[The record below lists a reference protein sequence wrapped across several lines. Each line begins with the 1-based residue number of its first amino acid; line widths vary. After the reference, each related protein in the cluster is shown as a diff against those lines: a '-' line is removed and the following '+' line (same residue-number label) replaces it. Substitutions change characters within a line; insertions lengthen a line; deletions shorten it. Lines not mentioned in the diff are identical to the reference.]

1 MNLIL
6 LGPPGAGKGTCAR
19 MLADKKNF
27 FHISTGD
34 ILREEV
40 KKGTSLGQNVRNYME
55 SGKLV
60 ADEVILDIIEQRLE
74 NWSGGDKSFVLDGFP
89 RTMAQAE
96 GLESVLQKKHLFIN
110 QVILLDVPEGEL
122 IRRLSSRRVCG
133 NCGANYNLI
142 SQPPKIPDVCD
153 YCGGKLYQRED
164 DREETVRNRLRIY
177 QQEIQPLVDHYTNK
191 GLLVRLDGEGT
202 IDDVFQRLLT
212 LLQLLKKDDYS

>member
-6 LGPPGAGKGTCAR
+6 LGPPGAGKGTCAS
-19 MLADKKNF
+19 MLAEEENF

-40 KKGTSLGQNVRNYME
+40 KKGTSLGQKVRNYME

-60 ADEVILDIIEQRLE
+60 PDEVILDIIEQRLE
-74 NWSGGDKSFVLDGFP
+74 NWCKGEKSFVLDGFP

-96 GLESVLQKKHLFIN
+96 GLENMLQNNHLAIN
-110 QVILLDVPEGEL
+110 QVILIDVPEGEL

-142 SQPPKIPDVCD
+142 SQPPKKPGVCD
-153 YCGGKLYQRED
+153 YCGGKLYQRKD
-164 DREETVRNRLRIY
+164 DREETVKNRLRIY
-177 QQEIQPLVDHYTNK
+177 QQEIQPLVDYYTNK

-202 IDDVFQRLLT
+202 IEDVFQRLLIF
-212 LLQLLKKDDYS
+212 LKISKKDDYP